1 MTVSSEI
8 SEVSYDTDGVTT
20 SFPVPFYFLANDHLR
35 VWLFYEDTGAEVDLV
50 LGSTFLV
57 TGAGNP
63 AGGTVTTSTAYPA
76 GPKLRIERVVPIT
89 QETAYQRNDPFP
101 ERAHERA
108 LDKLTMICQQLA
120 GFFGLLPGS
129 TLRALLLGRNDVD
142 GQGAYRARNNRIQD
156 LADPKAN
163 QDAVNRR
170 SMFSFVTDYVDKAI
184 AGVVGGFG
192 WFLQAGMGAIFRTF
206 QDKMRDTVSVKDFG
220 AKGDAVTDD
229 RDAIIAADAAAAA
242 AGKTVWF
249 PAGVYRSSDGIEKMA
264 KWRGE
269 GAPVI
274 GVFPVIDDKRFLRP
288 GQKNLIPGTSL
299 LFTGSGTLTKATP
312 RSDMFS
318 SFTYCVRDVDRGSSM
333 EGMAIILDCDV
344 YDAGGNLTLPADD
357 NRASY
362 DVGRFID
369 DASQCYSRDVAVF
382 GYFPKAGTVVYSQ
395 IGNDDPDYN
404 IFDEC
409 STMGKYGLAL
419 IGGDT
424 ATPIPNGLSGTQGY
438 GFDIWSMDHHSRAP
452 DNAAAQYAGA
462 DAWRCLYIDVNTT
475 VSTKGNGHAFYG
487 GCIRTY
493 ADHPLGLDH
502 CNNVR
507 FYGTVFEETSWGV
520 TGSTTTTHLATVST
534 TDVSFID
541 TRHSKD
547 SLFHA
552 GFAGA
557 MTGQLIAIG
566 SPLNASAGMVVSV
579 RDPANNGQFNWTRVS
594 ADGISGDPY
603 IQLGTGSVASAN
615 TGWSMRRDID
625 ASNIFDL
632 RYNATSVAQLSTA
645 GLWVPEV
652 DNAKKMRHQRAGAAI
667 SSGAI
672 AFSRTWAIVTTGTG
686 SGGTLHTITGGTQGD
701 EIIITAG
708 LTAEPIT
715 IDTAAGNIRIGANTV
730 VSGFVNLCLVY
741 NGSFWVRKS
750 G

>member
-1 MTVSSEI
+1 MTISSTTRKAGPFFGNDATI
-8 SEVSYDTDGVTT
+8 DFPFTFKVFKKQDLSVTLTDLNGADSAPLILDSAYTVTLNANQDSNPGGT
-20 SFPVPFYFLANDHLR
+20 VRYPRAGLPLPTGYRLTITGGLANTQPTDIQNSGG
-35 VWLFYEDTGAEVDLV
+35 FYPQVVEDMGDRSTIQIQQLQEQVDRSLKFSVSDTGAGAVLPPADIRANKILAFDGDGKPSVLV
-50 LGSTFLV
+50 PVSGSAADVL
-57 TGAGNP
+57 
-63 AGGTVTTSTAYPA
+63 
-76 GPKLRIERVVPIT
+76 I
-89 QETAYQRNDPFP
+89 
-101 ERAHERA
+101 
-108 LDKLTMICQQLA
+108 QLA
-120 GFFGLLPGS
+120 GGGGS
-129 TLRALLLGRNDVD
+129 SLVGFRQVGVGAVARTVQDRLRDSINVR
-142 GQGAYRARNNRIQD
+142 
-156 LADPKAN
+156 
-163 QDAVNRR
+163 
-170 SMFSFVTDYVDKAI
+170 
-184 AGVVGGFG
+184 
-192 WFLQAGMGAIFRTF
+192 
-206 QDKMRDTVSVKDFG
+206 DFG

-229 RDAIIAADAAAAA
+229 RTAIIAADVVATML
-242 AGKTVWF
+242 GKSLEF
-249 PAGVYRSSDGIEKMA
+249 PDGVYRSSNGIDKTA
-264 KWRGE
+264 KWRGV

-274 GVFPVIDDKRFLRP
+274 GVFPVVDDKRFLRP
-288 GQKNLIPGTSL
+288 GQKSLIPGTSL
-299 LFTGSGTLTKATP
+299 LFTGTGTLTKTTP
-312 RSDMFS
+312 RADMFS

-344 YDAGGNLTLPADD
+344 YDAGGNLTLPAND

-382 GYFPKAGTVVYSQ
+382 GYFAKAGTVVYSQ

-409 STMGKYGLAL
+409 STMGMYGLAL

-603 IQLGTGSVASAN
+603 IQLGTGSVASAT

-632 RYNATSVAQLSTA
+632 RYNAASVAQLSTA

-652 DNAKKMRHQRAGAAI
+652 GNAKKIRHQRAPSVIA
-667 SSGAI
+667 SGSI
-672 AFSRTWAIVTTGTG
+672 AFTRTWAIVTTGTG
-686 SGGTLHTITGGTQGD
+686 SGGTLQTITGGTQGD

-715 IDTAAGNIRIGANTV
+715 VDTAAGNIRIGANTV

>member
-1 MTVSSEI
+1 MAVASYILPRFKAIDDFGRPMVGAKLYTYQNNTTTPAATYQDAQQSAANTNPIVLDASGEAIIYLLKDQVYTFVLKNADDVSAWSQ
-8 SEVSYDTDGVTT
+8 
-20 SFPVPFYFLANDHLR
+20 ND
-35 VWLFYEDTGAEVDLV
+35 
-50 LGSTFLV
+50 V
-57 TGAGNP
+57 TGA
-63 AGGTVTTSTAYPA
+63 ASSQDVTQISVDLAADGGA
-76 GPKLRIERVVPIT
+76 
-89 QETAYQRNDPFP
+89 
-101 ERAHERA
+101 A
-108 LDKLTMICQQLA
+108 LV
-120 GFFGLLPGS
+120 GFIQ
-129 TLRALLLGRNDVD
+129 
-142 GQGAYRARNNRIQD
+142 QGAT
-156 LADPKAN
+156 
-163 QDAVNRR
+163 AVP
-170 SMFSFVTDYVDKAI
+170 
-184 AGVVGGFG
+184 
-192 WFLQAGMGAIFRTF
+192 RTV
-206 QDKMRDTVSVKDFG
+206 QERLRDSLNVKDFG

-229 RDAIIAADAAAAA
+229 RIAIMAGDAVATML
-242 AGKTVWF
+242 GKSLGF
-249 PAGVYRSSDGIEKMA
+249 PDGVYRSSDGIDKSA
-264 KWRGE
+264 KWLGV
-269 GAPVI
+269 GAPVM

-288 GQKNLIPGTSL
+288 GEKHEIPGTSI
-299 LFTGSGTLTKATP
+299 LFTGTGTLIKTTP

-344 YDAGGNLTLPADD
+344 YDADGNLTLPADD

-382 GYFPKAGTVVYSQ
+382 GYFAKAGTVVYSQ
-395 IGNDDPDYN
+395 VSNDDPDYN
-404 IFDEC
+404 TFYEC

-438 GFDIWSMDHHSRAP
+438 GFDIWSMDHHSRSA
-452 DNAAAQYAGA
+452 DNAAAQYVDA
-462 DAWRCLYIDVNTT
+462 DSWRSLYIDVNTT

-520 TGSTTTTHLATVST
+520 TGSTTTTHLATVNT

-552 GFAGA
+552 NFAGA
-557 MTGQLIAIG
+557 MSGQLICIG
-566 SPLNASAGMVVSV
+566 SPLNNSAGLVVSV
-579 RDPANNGQFNWTRVS
+579 RDPANNGQFNWTRTS
-594 ADGISGDPY
+594 ADGTTGDPY
-603 IQLGTGSVASAN
+603 IQFGTGSVASAN

-652 DNAKKMRHQRAGAAI
+652 GNAKKVRHQRAASVIA
-667 SSGAI
+667 SGAI

-701 EIIITAG
+701 EIIISAG

-715 IDTAAGNIRIGANTV
+715 VDTAAGNIRIGSNTV